1 MRSISRTTICPPEP
15 APTTSVS
22 RPLRRRAARDGRSA
36 TSRPTIRA
44 PNASRRQIRKSIT
57 TTERGMSA
65 ENGCATVNTTMST
78 ALATAT
84 ARRIIGKSRR

>member
-1 MRSISRTTICPPEP
+1 M
-15 APTTSVS
+15 
-22 RPLRRRAARDGRSA
+22 
-36 TSRPTIRA
+36 RA